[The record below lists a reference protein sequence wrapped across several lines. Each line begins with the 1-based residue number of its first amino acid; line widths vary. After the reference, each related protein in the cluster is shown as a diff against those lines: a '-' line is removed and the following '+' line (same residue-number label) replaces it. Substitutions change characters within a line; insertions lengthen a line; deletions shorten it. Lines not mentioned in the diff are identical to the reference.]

1 MVDIAGILLLF
12 LLCKDDVMTV
22 EDIDKV
28 MAYGLGHRYAF
39 LGVLETALLN
49 AEGKPPACPL

>member
-1 MVDIAGILLLF
+1 MS
-12 LLCKDDVMTV
+12 V

-49 AEGKPPACPL
+49 AEGNPGNSANII

>member
-1 MVDIAGILLLF
+1 MS
-12 LLCKDDVMTV
+12 V

-49 AEGKPPACPL
+49 AEGLKFVVYLLSDHMYVL